1 MQAAASAA
9 TDPVAC
15 TGGLSRLG
23 ERGATAAQCVQDDQ
37 ADGDRKAPGAH
48 GRGSA
53 RPRSQVHRVG
63 QRAGRG
69 LHRRWKAPWGSTQAV
84 YAFQREDLDL
94 WAERLGRDL
103 PNGFFGENL
112 TTVGIDVNEARLGER
127 WRVGSEVVLQ
137 VTTPRT
143 PCATFRGW
151 MGEKAWARLFT
162 QEARPGA
169 YLSVVV
175 PGQISAGDAIEVIHR
190 PEHEITLAMSFRALT
205 RERDLLPRLLEAG
218 DDLDPELRQAAVS
231 KTLTTL
237 D

>member
-1 MQAAASAA
+1 
-9 TDPVAC
+9 
-15 TGGLSRLG
+15 
-23 ERGATAAQCVQDDQ
+23 
-37 ADGDRKAPGAH
+37 
-48 GRGSA
+48 
-53 RPRSQVHRVG
+53 
-63 QRAGRG
+63 
-69 LHRRWKAPWGSTQAV
+69 
-84 YAFQREDLDL
+84 
-94 WAERLGRDL
+94 
-103 PNGFFGENL
+103 
-112 TTVGIDVNEARLGER
+112 
-127 WRVGSEVVLQ
+127 
-137 VTTPRT
+137 
-143 PCATFRGW
+143 

-175 PGQISAGDAIEVIHR
+175 PGQISAGDVIEVIHR